1 MPVTKINNGYK
12 VVLVLDPRQDLQ
24 AAEQLLGEALTSPLA
39 NLEARGSLGGDGTAA
54 ALGWRASGGPSRA
67 VHLNSDREFG
77 ATWVLI
83 KTERPAD
90 LVSLSKL
97 VSRVLPVC
105 PLEVLREQAKTPEV
119 WPGSLVMLM
128 VATERPIIED
138 DLEIL
143 KAALSVPVV
152 RVKVAAATAAAL
164 ARSPELLA
172 SLSKAAS
179 NETDVDAG
187 RALEYAIA
195 TCGGK

>member
-83 KTERPAD
+83 KTECPAD

-143 KAALSVPVV
+143 KAALRVPVI

-195 TCGGK
+195 MCGGK